1 VAIVAV
7 AFASCGALL
16 TLPASLPTMCVG
28 LALLTI
34 GMFAGATS
42 AQIGVATATRSDQGV
57 ASAFYF
63 SAYYTAGALGGYI
76 PGLAW
81 QAFRWDGV
89 VASAIVLLACAA
101 TAGLTVRTRPK
112 AAALAA

>member
-1 VAIVAV
+1 M
-7 AFASCGALL
+7 CG
-16 TLPASLPTMCVG
+16 G

-42 AQIGVATATRSDQGV
+42 AQLGVATATRSEQGV

-63 SAYYTAGALGGYI
+63 SAYYTAGALGGWI

-89 VASAIVLLACAA
+89 IATSIVLLACAA
-101 TAGLTVRTRPK
+101 AAGLTVRARPVLARV
-112 AAALAA
+112 AAQT

>member
-1 VAIVAV
+1 
-7 AFASCGALL
+7 
-16 TLPASLPTMCVG
+16 MCLG
-28 LALLTI
+28 LGFLTI

-42 AQIGVATATRSDQGV
+42 AQLGVATATRSEQGV

-63 SAYYTAGALGGYI
+63 SAYYSAGALGGWI

-89 VASAIVLLACAA
+89 IATSLVLLVCAA
-101 TAGLTVRTRPK
+101 AAGLAIRVRPV
-112 AAALAA
+112 AARLPLEA